1 MKKAYETPKMIG
13 MISFDVKDVI
23 TTSVNQETILRD
35 PFVSD
40 WE

>member
-13 MISFDVKDVI
+13 MIALDVKDVI
-23 TTSVNQETILRD
+23 TMSPTQEEILRD